1 MEVEY
6 LIRFRNVRA
15 VRGVAA
21 DTLSMCLRQ
30 IEQELLGVVSF
41 SILGEP
47 SVVLKKFRHGV
58 LTFSDISFRERDPIK
73 VSG

>member
-58 LTFSDISFRERDPIK
+58 LTFSDISFRERPD
-73 VSG
+73 